1 VRCGVCDAVFA
12 MRYGAMFFA
21 WNSMQCD
28 AMRCDAMECSLH
40 RVCFAYRG
48 LVVLCDSMRCDAMR
62 ACDAMHWPIRFDSIR
77 FDSIHSY
84 CIALLASSYSIVSYC
99 HRAVWTTDRSIHST
113 QLNSTQAKSSQLARC
128 CLYVSFFLYSFV
140 CLERRA
146 VPHGATTLCS
156 AMVIGWVG

>member
-1 VRCGVCDAVFA
+1 MSTVGVGAMRCLRCGVCDAIRCDVLCLEFNA
-12 MRYGAMFFA
+12 MRWNVPCIGFA
-21 WNSMQCD
+21 LLTVDWLYYAIRCD
-28 AMRCDAMECSLH
+28 AMRCDAC
-40 RVCFAYRG
+40 
-48 LVVLCDSMRCDAMR
+48 MRCHAL
-62 ACDAMHWPIRFDSIR
+62 ADSIR

-128 CLYVSFFLYSFV
+128 CLYVSFFLCSFV